1 VKCGRQSR
9 MWSTLVG
16 RRPILSCHTGRC
28 RHYTTLRGCEVPGA
42 DDLLWCG
49 RPGSLT
55 GRTFHEETRTCW
67 GVLPGI
73 RVIMMI
79 MHAHVVELI
88 CQAVMGRA
96 PVLKCLVLDVR
107 GCL

>member
-1 VKCGRQSR
+1 
-9 MWSTLVG
+9 
-16 RRPILSCHTGRC
+16 
-28 RHYTTLRGCEVPGA
+28 
-42 DDLLWCG
+42 
-49 RPGSLT
+49 
-55 GRTFHEETRTCW
+55 
-67 GVLPGI
+67 
-73 RVIMMI
+73 MMI